1 MKLEKFIYN
10 LKILYNLKIQRIMKK
25 IFLFMSLLLILGSL
39 QAQVLPIPNPSTP
52 NVLFLKYSIV
62 LNGEHSFIPESNI
75 SIYPEPVDFKPVYL
89 FWSDDNA
96 KNASMSI
103 LMNFFYVPNE
113 NEFAY
118 IDPSAYNDIAI
129 SRTQLVE
136 ILRTKTTQE
145 GKNYLNGFTAIYLI
159 DYEQKNRLNPNQ
171 VKILK
176 VKPYYDFFKY

>member
-1 MKLEKFIYN
+1 MKYL
-10 LKILYNLKIQRIMKK
+10 
-25 IFLFMSLLLILGSL
+25 IFLFAFVMFLSINST
-39 QAQVLPIPNPSTP
+39 AQQMPIPTPNTP

-62 LNGEHSFIPESNI
+62 LNGEHSLIPKSNV
-75 SIYPEPVDFKPVYL
+75 SKYPEPVNFKPVYL
-89 FWSDDNA
+89 FWSDNI
-96 KNASMSI
+96 KNTSMSI

-136 ILRTKTTQE
+136 ILKTKTTQE

-159 DYEQKNRLNPNQ
+159 DYEQKSRLNPNQ

-176 VKPYYDFFKY
+176 VKPHYNFFKY